1 MGSDQDVRDEPAGSA
16 RRTTTRSAGEPADRR
31 SLERWGALALALAF
45 VLFNAGFLALKG
57 VQLGGDSMRYINGA
71 KAWLE
76 WQPLGGYVW
85 AYQGYI
91 AVVAI
96 GQVIGAGLPG
106 VVGFQIA
113 VAAIAGAALVALGA
127 ALGGRLA
134 GLVGAAFLVA
144 NPDVIRW
151 HGYILTDSLYI
162 SAVVIVTYVAWRA
175 AQRGGAWYALALLV
189 LLSAATLRPTGLVL
203 LPVVAAFWGL
213 RGVVTRDWTGVALG
227 TVVAVVVVWVVFSPR
242 VQDTAGKLPGQTLR
256 SGRVIYRHPA
266 FRMEMPKAETPGGG
280 RWVDDL
286 RYVARHPGAT
296 LALGARRVAVE
307 VAHVRP
313 YYRTHHNVLIVGV
326 LLPLYALAAIGLVA
340 TWRHPLTHLAL
351 GLIVGHLV
359 LVAVSL
365 ADYDG
370 RFLLYVLGPI
380 GMVAAAGVGR
390 LMRGTRPDPARP
402 AARPATG
409 PSDRSGTRVAA
420 SADDMPSR
428 SRRARVT
435 RSGIADR
442 SRDGG

>member
-1 MGSDQDVRDEPAGSA
+1 MGSGRDARAAPAGSA
-16 RRTTTRSAGEPADRR
+16 RRATTRSAGESAGRW
-31 SLERWGALALALAF
+31 SLETWAALALALAF
-45 VLFNAGFLALKG
+45 VLVNAGFLALKG
-57 VQLGGDSMRYINGA
+57 VQLGGDSMRYIDGA

-76 WQPLGGYVW
+76 SQPLGGYIW

-91 AVVAI
+91 AVVAV

-113 VAAIAGAALVALGA
+113 VAALAGAALVALGA

-134 GLVGAAFLVA
+134 GLVGAAFLLA

-162 SAVVIVTYVAWRA
+162 SAVVLVTFVVWRA

-203 LPVVAAFWGL
+203 LPVAAAFWGL
-213 RGVVTRDWTGVALG
+213 RGAVTRDWTGMALG
-227 TVVAVVVVWVVFSPR
+227 MVVAVVVVWVVFSPR
-242 VQDTAGKLPGQTLR
+242 VQDTAGKLPGHTLR
-256 SGRVIYRHPA
+256 SGRVIYLHPA

-280 RWVDDL
+280 GWGNDL
-286 RYVARHPGAT
+286 RYIARHPGAT

-313 YYRTHHNVLIVGV
+313 YYRTRHNVLIVAV
-326 LLPLYALAAIGLVA
+326 LLPLYTLAALGVVA
-340 TWRHPLTHLAL
+340 TWRHPLTHLVL
-351 GLIVGHLV
+351 GLITGHLL

-380 GMVAAAGVGR
+380 GILAAAGVGR
-390 LMRGTRPDPARP
+390 LMRGRGPGPARP
-402 AARPATG
+402 AAR
-409 PSDRSGTRVAA
+409 AA
-420 SADDMPSR
+420 IGSS
-428 SRRARVT
+428 
-435 RSGIADR
+435 
-442 SRDGG
+442 